1 MRLPISEKE
10 QDFEF
15 VKFINNINKGMRDS
29 FENSIK
35 KNLETRRIKVMLA
48 DFTVIESNT
57 FDPERVLN
65 YFFNKE
71 KEVASLSGWRV
82 VPVKSAKTDDLHR
95 IFFQLSIEIDKFYF
109 FIYMGIQFHALLYYK
124 PDKDVIKINKKIRQL
139 EEENLNIK
147 KEISKRGDQLIQHEL
162 EKLGYKE
169 ISNTELFEELFT
181 KQDLSE
187 RLSHSA
193 AKVEESFPQ
202 LNQNTELMET
212 LKKDLE
218 NFTIELYQIN
228 PASIDSNKL
237 MIGEEGIA
245 FNMDFE
251 LIKNKKNQERTSV
264 INYEKINDKDIL
276 KIMQTFSSLV
286 DIFKKEID

>member
-1 MRLPISEKE
+1 MRLPIKEKE
-10 QDFEF
+10 KDFKL
-15 VKFINNINKGMRDS
+15 VKILNSINNDLRDI
-29 FENSIK
+29 FEITLK
-35 KNLETRRIKVMLA
+35 KDLETVNIKVMLA
-48 DFTVIESNT
+48 DFTIIQTNT
-57 FDPERVLN
+57 FDPNKVLN

-71 KEVASLSGWRV
+71 KEISKLKSYKI
-82 VPVKSAKTDDLHR
+82 VPVQLTKTDDLHR
-95 IFFQLSIEIDKFYF
+95 IFFQLSIEIEKFYF

-124 PDKDVIKINKKIRQL
+124 PDKEVINIYKRIRQL
-139 EEENLNIK
+139 EEINFDIK
-147 KEISKRGDQLIQHEL
+147 KEISKRGDLLIQQEL

-193 AKVEESFPQ
+193 VKVEESFPQ
-202 LNQNTELMET
+202 LKQNTKLIET

-218 NFTIELYQIN
+218 NFTIEIYQIN
-228 PASIDSNKL
+228 QASIDSNKL

-251 LIKNKKNQERTSV
+251 LIKNKKTRERTSV
-264 INYEKINDKDIL
+264 IDFDKIYDKDIL
-276 KIMQTFSSLV
+276 KITQTFSSLIN
-286 DIFKKEID
+286 IFKNND

>member
-1 MRLPISEKE
+1 MRLPIKENEK
-10 QDFEF
+10 DFKL
-15 VKFINNINKGMRDS
+15 VKILNSINNDLRDI
-29 FENSIK
+29 FEITLK
-35 KNLETRRIKVMLA
+35 KDLETVNIKVMLA
-48 DFTVIESNT
+48 DFTIIQANT
-57 FDPERVLN
+57 FDPNKVLN

-71 KEVASLSGWRV
+71 KEILKLKNYKI
-82 VPVKSAKTDDLHR
+82 VPVQLTKTDDLHR
-95 IFFQLSIEIDKFYF
+95 IFFQLSIEIEKFYF

-124 PDKDVIKINKKIRQL
+124 PDKDVINIYKRIRQL
-139 EEENLNIK
+139 EEINFDIK
-147 KEISKRGDQLIQHEL
+147 KEISKRGDLLIQQEL

-193 AKVEESFPQ
+193 VKVEESFPQ
-202 LNQNTELMET
+202 LKQNTKLIET

-228 PASIDSNKL
+228 QASIDSNKL

-251 LIKNKKNQERTSV
+251 LIKNKKTRERTSV
-264 INYEKINDKDIL
+264 IDFDKIYDKDIL
-276 KIMQTFSSLV
+276 KITQTFSSLIN
-286 DIFKKEID
+286 IFKNND

>member
-1 MRLPISEKE
+1 MRLPIKENEK
-10 QDFEF
+10 DFKL
-15 VKFINNINKGMRDS
+15 VKILNSINNNLRDI
-29 FENSIK
+29 FEITLK
-35 KNLETRRIKVMLA
+35 KDLETVNIKVMLA
-48 DFTVIESNT
+48 DFTIIQANT
-57 FDPERVLN
+57 FDPNKVLN

-71 KEVASLSGWRV
+71 KEISKLKNYKI
-82 VPVKSAKTDDLHR
+82 VPVQLTKTDDLHR
-95 IFFQLSIEIDKFYF
+95 IFFQLSIEIEKFYF

-124 PDKDVIKINKKIRQL
+124 PDKDVINIYKRIRQL
-139 EEENLNIK
+139 EEINFDIK
-147 KEISKRGDQLIQHEL
+147 KEISKRGDLLIQQEL

-169 ISNTELFEELFT
+169 ISNIELFEELFT

-193 AKVEESFPQ
+193 VKVEESFPQ
-202 LNQNTELMET
+202 LKQNTKLIET

-228 PASIDSNKL
+228 QASIDSNRL

-251 LIKNKKNQERTSV
+251 LIKNKKTRERTS
-264 INYEKINDKDIL
+264 IIDFDKIYDKDIL
-276 KIMQTFSSLV
+276 KITQNFSSLIN
-286 DIFKKEID
+286 IFKNNV

>member
-1 MRLPISEKE
+1 MRLPIKEKE
-10 QDFEF
+10 KDFKL
-15 VKFINNINKGMRDS
+15 VKILNSINNDLRDS
-29 FENSIK
+29 FEITLK
-35 KNLETRRIKVMLA
+35 KDLETVNIKVMLA
-48 DFTVIESNT
+48 DFTIIQTNT
-57 FDPERVLN
+57 FDPNKILN

-71 KEVASLSGWRV
+71 KEISKLKNYKI
-82 VPVKSAKTDDLHR
+82 VPVQLTKTDDLHR
-95 IFFQLSIEIDKFYF
+95 IFFQLSIEIEKFYF

-124 PDKDVIKINKKIRQL
+124 PDKEVINIYKRIRQL
-139 EEENLNIK
+139 EEINFDIK
-147 KEISKRGDQLIQHEL
+147 KEISKRGDLLIQQEL

-193 AKVEESFPQ
+193 VKVEESFPQ
-202 LNQNTELMET
+202 LKQNTKLIET

-218 NFTIELYQIN
+218 NFTIEIYQIN
-228 PASIDSNKL
+228 QASIDSNKI

-251 LIKNKKNQERTSV
+251 LIKNKKTRERTSV
-264 INYEKINDKDIL
+264 IDFDKIYDKDIL
-276 KIMQTFSSLV
+276 KITQTFSSLIN
-286 DIFKKEID
+286 IFKNND

>member
-1 MRLPISEKE
+1 MRLPIKEKE
-10 QDFEF
+10 KDFKL
-15 VKFINNINKGMRDS
+15 VKILNSINNDLRDI
-29 FENSIK
+29 FEITLK
-35 KNLETRRIKVMLA
+35 KDLETVDIKVMLA
-48 DFTVIESNT
+48 DFTIIQTNT
-57 FDPERVLN
+57 FDPNKVLN

-71 KEVASLSGWRV
+71 KEISKLKNYKI
-82 VPVKSAKTDDLHR
+82 VPVQLTKTDDLHR
-95 IFFQLSIEIDKFYF
+95 IFFQLSIEIEKFYF

-124 PDKDVIKINKKIRQL
+124 PDREVINIYKRIRQL
-139 EEENLNIK
+139 EEINFDIK
-147 KEISKRGDQLIQHEL
+147 KEISKRGDLLIQQEL

-193 AKVEESFPQ
+193 VKVEESFPQ
-202 LNQNTELMET
+202 LKQNTKLIET

-218 NFTIELYQIN
+218 NFTIEIYQIN
-228 PASIDSNKL
+228 QASIDSNKL

-251 LIKNKKNQERTSV
+251 LIKNKKTRERTSV
-264 INYEKINDKDIL
+264 IDFNKIYDKDIL
-276 KIMQTFSSLV
+276 KITQTFSSLIN
-286 DIFKKEID
+286 IFKNND

>member
-1 MRLPISEKE
+1 MRLPIKEKE
-10 QDFEF
+10 KDFKL
-15 VKFINNINKGMRDS
+15 VKILNSINNDLRDI
-29 FENSIK
+29 FEITLK
-35 KNLETRRIKVMLA
+35 KDLETVNIKVMLA
-48 DFTVIESNT
+48 DFTIIQTNT
-57 FDPERVLN
+57 FDPNKVLN

-71 KEVASLSGWRV
+71 KEISKLKNYKI
-82 VPVKSAKTDDLHR
+82 VPVQLTKTDDLHR
-95 IFFQLSIEIDKFYF
+95 IFFQLSIEIEKFYF

-124 PDKDVIKINKKIRQL
+124 PDKDVINIYKRIRQL
-139 EEENLNIK
+139 EEINFDIK
-147 KEISKRGDQLIQHEL
+147 QEISKRGDLLIQQEL

-193 AKVEESFPQ
+193 VKVEESFPQ
-202 LNQNTELMET
+202 LKQNTKLIET

-228 PASIDSNKL
+228 QASIDSNKL

-251 LIKNKKNQERTSV
+251 LIKNKKTRERTSV
-264 INYEKINDKDIL
+264 IDFDKIYDKDIL
-276 KIMQTFSSLV
+276 KITQTFSSLIN
-286 DIFKKEID
+286 IFKNND

>member
-1 MRLPISEKE
+1 MRLPIKEKE
-10 QDFEF
+10 KDFKL
-15 VKFINNINKGMRDS
+15 VKILNSINNDLRDS
-29 FENSIK
+29 FEITLK
-35 KNLETRRIKVMLA
+35 KDLETVNIKVMLA
-48 DFTVIESNT
+48 DFTIIQTNT
-57 FDPERVLN
+57 FDPNKILN

-71 KEVASLSGWRV
+71 KEISKLKNYKI
-82 VPVKSAKTDDLHR
+82 VPVQLTKTDDLHR
-95 IFFQLSIEIDKFYF
+95 IFFQLSIEIEKFYF

-124 PDKDVIKINKKIRQL
+124 PDKEVINIYKRIRQL
-139 EEENLNIK
+139 EEINFDIK
-147 KEISKRGDQLIQHEL
+147 KEISKRGDLLIQQEL

-193 AKVEESFPQ
+193 VKVEESYPQ
-202 LNQNTELMET
+202 LKQNTKLIET

-228 PASIDSNKL
+228 HASIDSNKL

-251 LIKNKKNQERTSV
+251 LIKNKKTRERTSV
-264 INYEKINDKDIL
+264 IDFDKIYDKDIL
-276 KIMQTFSSLV
+276 KITQTFSSLIN
-286 DIFKKEID
+286 IFKNND

>member
-1 MRLPISEKE
+1 MRLPIKEKE
-10 QDFEF
+10 KDFKL
-15 VKFINNINKGMRDS
+15 VKILNSINNDLRDI
-29 FENSIK
+29 FEITLK
-35 KNLETRRIKVMLA
+35 KDLETVNIKVMLA
-48 DFTVIESNT
+48 DFTIIQANT
-57 FDPERVLN
+57 FDPNKVLN

-71 KEVASLSGWRV
+71 KEISKLKNYKI
-82 VPVKSAKTDDLHR
+82 VPVQLTKTDDLHR
-95 IFFQLSIEIDKFYF
+95 IFFQLSIEIEKFYF

-124 PDKDVIKINKKIRQL
+124 PDKEVINIYKRIRQL
-139 EEENLNIK
+139 EEINFDIK
-147 KEISKRGDQLIQHEL
+147 KEISKRGDLLIQQEL

-193 AKVEESFPQ
+193 VKVEESFPQ
-202 LNQNTELMET
+202 LKQNTKLIET

-218 NFTIELYQIN
+218 NFTIEIYQIN
-228 PASIDSNKL
+228 QASIDSNKI

-251 LIKNKKNQERTSV
+251 LIKNKKTRERTSV
-264 INYEKINDKDIL
+264 IDFDKIYDKDIL
-276 KIMQTFSSLV
+276 KITQTFSSLIN
-286 DIFKKEID
+286 IFKNND

>member
-1 MRLPISEKE
+1 MRLPIKENEK
-10 QDFEF
+10 DFKL
-15 VKFINNINKGMRDS
+15 VKILNSINNDLRDI
-29 FENSIK
+29 FEITLK
-35 KNLETRRIKVMLA
+35 KDLETVNIKVMLA
-48 DFTVIESNT
+48 DFTIIQANT
-57 FDPERVLN
+57 FDPNKVLN

-71 KEVASLSGWRV
+71 KEILKLKNYKI
-82 VPVKSAKTDDLHR
+82 VPVQLTKTDDLHR
-95 IFFQLSIEIDKFYF
+95 IFFQLSIEIEKFYF

-124 PDKDVIKINKKIRQL
+124 PDKDVINIYKRIRQL
-139 EEENLNIK
+139 EEINFDIK
-147 KEISKRGDQLIQHEL
+147 KEISKRGDLLIQQEL

-169 ISNTELFEELFT
+169 ISNIELFEELFT

-193 AKVEESFPQ
+193 VKVEESFPQ
-202 LNQNTELMET
+202 LKQNTKLIET

-228 PASIDSNKL
+228 QASIDSNKL

-251 LIKNKKNQERTSV
+251 LIKNKKTRERTSV
-264 INYEKINDKDIL
+264 IDFDKIYDKDIL
-276 KIMQTFSSLV
+276 KITQTFSSLIN
-286 DIFKKEID
+286 IFKNND